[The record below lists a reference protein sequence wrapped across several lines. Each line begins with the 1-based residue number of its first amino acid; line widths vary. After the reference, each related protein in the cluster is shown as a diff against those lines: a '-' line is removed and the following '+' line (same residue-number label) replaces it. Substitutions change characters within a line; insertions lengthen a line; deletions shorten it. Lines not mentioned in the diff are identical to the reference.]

1 MKVAVI
7 GAGRIGRVHI
17 ENICT
22 AVREMEIKTVADP
35 YFNAESEAFVKRFDI
50 PNITKDVDS
59 VFVDPEIEAVLIC
72 SSTDTHADLIM
83 KAAAAGKHI
92 FCEKPVDHDVAR
104 VRMALDAV
112 RKAGVKMQIGFVRR
126 FDHNHRA
133 VYDAIRAG
141 KIGTPHILRI
151 SSRDPQP
158 PTIEYVRRS
167 GGIYY
172 DMMIHDFD
180 MIRFL
185 TGCEVTEVYAKGA
198 VLVDPAIGAEG
209 DVDTSIVT
217 LTFENGAIGV
227 IDNSRQ
233 AVYGYDQRLEV
244 FGSEGAVQDEN
255 DIPNTVIVSRADGTS
270 YGTAYQVMWD
280 RYTQA
285 FIDEMK
291 AFADAVMNDKVPPI
305 TDLDGL
311 YPVLMAAAANKSLKE
326 GRPVKISEV
335 DG

>member
-112 RKAGVKMQIGFVRR
+112 RKAGVKMRSALFAALITITARFMMRFVQARSARR
-126 FDHNHRA
+126 TSCA
-133 VYDAIRAG
+133 SVPVIR
-141 KIGTPHILRI
+141 
-151 SSRDPQP
+151 SRPRLSMYADRVAST
-158 PTIEYVRRS
+158 TI
-167 GGIYY
+167 
-172 DMMIHDFD
+172 
-180 MIRFL
+180 
-185 TGCEVTEVYAKGA
+185 
-198 VLVDPAIGAEG
+198 
-209 DVDTSIVT
+209 
-217 LTFENGAIGV
+217 
-227 IDNSRQ
+227 
-233 AVYGYDQRLEV
+233 
-244 FGSEGAVQDEN
+244 
-255 DIPNTVIVSRADGTS
+255 
-270 YGTAYQVMWD
+270 
-280 RYTQA
+280 
-285 FIDEMK
+285 
-291 AFADAVMNDKVPPI
+291 
-305 TDLDGL
+305 
-311 YPVLMAAAANKSLKE
+311 
-326 GRPVKISEV
+326 
-335 DG
+335 